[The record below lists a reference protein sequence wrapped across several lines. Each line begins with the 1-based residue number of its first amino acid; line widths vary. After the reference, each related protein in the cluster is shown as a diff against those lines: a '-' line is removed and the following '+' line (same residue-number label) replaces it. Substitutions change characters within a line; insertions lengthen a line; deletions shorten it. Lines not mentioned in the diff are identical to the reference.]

1 MDVLTAAEI
10 RAVEEKE
17 NSIGTNF
24 YDLMEKA
31 GTSCANHIMERYPKE
46 NGPVVCVTGKGKNG
60 GDGFVIARKLKA
72 AGYDVELVLA
82 FGVPT
87 AEDAVKNYAL
97 AVDAGVPV
105 LDYPENPE
113 KARGAMGTANVVV
126 DSIFGIGF
134 HGAASPEQA
143 EIFDYISQ
151 CDGNVVAID
160 VPSGVDTDTGA
171 VHGSA
176 VYADVTYAISTR
188 KPAHVFYPARGCCG
202 ETEVLDIGILPESF
216 NAASPTL
223 MTLNAEEVAQLLPI
237 RSVTSHKNDFGHVL
251 SICGSMRMPGAA
263 CMCANSA
270 IKSGAGLVTAA
281 FPQRAYPAISSH
293 ITEGMMVPLPD
304 TPDGMVSINSLN
316 MLHFYMQRATT
327 LVMGC
332 GLGQSAEVRAVVTDV
347 LQNAHCPVVLDA
359 DGLNAVAQNPDI
371 LSQVDGEV
379 IVTPHPGEMSRLLN
393 APVPDILN
401 NRVAAA
407 SEFANHYKATV
418 LLKGPDTVVASYH
431 TNKIYV
437 NITGNQGLAK
447 GGSGD
452 TLSGIIAALVA
463 QGMSPFY
470 AAVCGAWIHGHA
482 ADYAAKTISY
492 RGMTASDLIASLPF
506 ILKEFE

>member
-10 RAVEEKE
+10 RAVEETE
-17 NSIGTNF
+17 NAIGTNF

-31 GTSCANHIMERYPKE
+31 GTSCAEHIMQRFPKE
-46 NGPVVCVTGKGKNG
+46 GGSVVCVTGKGKNG
-60 GDGFVIARKLKA
+60 GDGFVIARKLKE
-72 AGYDVELVLA
+72 AGYTTDIVMA

-87 AEDAVKNYAL
+87 AEDAVKNYGL
-97 AVDAGVPV
+97 AGNAGVPMT
-105 LDYPENPE
+105 DYTQEPEQ
-113 KARGAMGTANVVV
+113 ARQLMGSANVVV
-126 DSIFGIGF
+126 DAIFGIGF
-134 HGAASPEQA
+134 HGAANSEQA
-143 EIFDYISQ
+143 EIFDFISQ

-176 VYADVTYAISTR
+176 VYADITYAISCR

-202 ETEVLDIGILPESF
+202 QTEVLNIGILPESF
-216 NAASPTL
+216 RSATPTL
-223 MTLNAEEVAQLLPI
+223 TVLEPEEVAELLPI

-270 IKSGAGLVTAA
+270 IRSGAGLVTAA
-281 FPQRAYPAISSH
+281 FPKKAYPAISSH
-293 ITEGMMVPLPD
+293 VVEGMMVPLPD
-304 TPDGMVSINSLN
+304 TPDGMVSLNSLN

-332 GLGQSAEVRAVVTDV
+332 GLGQSSEVRAVVTDV
-347 LQNAHCPVVLDA
+347 LQNASCPVILDA
-359 DGLNAVAQNPDI
+359 DGLNAVAQNPDL
-371 LSQVDGEV
+371 LSQVNGEV
-379 IVTPHPGEMSRLLN
+379 IITPHPGEMSRLTGI
-393 APVPDILN
+393 PVPEILS
-401 NRVAAA
+401 NRVKVA
-407 SEFANHYKATV
+407 SDFANQYKVTV
-418 LLKGPDTVVASYH
+418 LLKGPDTIVASYH

-452 TLSGIIAALVA
+452 TLSGIIAGLTA
-463 QGMSPFY
+463 QGMDPF
-470 AAVCGAWIHGHA
+470 AAASCGAWIHGHA

-492 RGMTASDLIASLPF
+492 RGMAASDLIAALPYIF
-506 ILKEFE
+506 KEFE